1 MAQRGRPSKNKQ
13 DIPATP
19 QQLEQIDNS
28 VKQLTGQTF
37 DEFCTQFTD
46 ENKRKMFTEQFVKQ
60 FRQLDSINLLSSC
73 NGQYQPITSEK
84 LFQQMNINPKAI
96 SSDDIEQCLLAPQHN
111 DKKLRHLSQYLTYA
125 VGQYQRSIW
134 YLNNIKSY
142 NYKLIPCNSNIEEKI
157 DTKSFMHSYDI
168 CLRTLEKMNIKYQI
182 PKVDLQVMQEGISF
196 VWVSETKDNITL
208 LPLPTD
214 YCYITAP
221 WTMGFLFA
229 IDLTIFDTIASVP
242 IQIPE
247 LYNAYQIF
255 CDMRSKKIDDKNIM
269 IYQYYHVP
277 PEKGWVFTFD
287 PIHPDKVPPLTSSM
301 SPALDV
307 LSYRALLKNKSAL
320 DLFKVIAMKIPMNK
334 DGTTMAISYQV
345 AEEITQAIQAL
356 LPENIRAYSAPF
368 ESESIN
374 TDQSDKYSNI
384 VDTASD
390 IYFSSV
396 GLQKVQFGG
405 GDVKT
410 GSALTSAAK
419 VDFAFASY
427 HMYRQYE
434 NFVNW
439 QLAIKTKAYKFKI
452 QMFGDKL
459 NEEKEIQQAMEV
471 VRTCNTNVT
480 HLFSVLG
487 YEPYQVKSLLLME
500 EMLGYKNL
508 MTPLVSAYNTSSTSS
523 SCNGKP
529 ETLDS
534 DKSDSGLQTADNQSN
549 ENRV

>member
-1 MAQRGRPSKNKQ
+1 MVNSNLAKRGRPPKEKQ
-13 DIPATP
+13 ATI
-19 QQLEQIDNS
+19 QQLEKIDTLT
-28 VKQLTGQTF
+28 KQLTGENF
-37 DEFCTQFTD
+37 NDFCNQFTD
-46 ENKRKMFTEQFVKQ
+46 DNKRKMFSENIAKQ
-60 FRQLDSINLLSSC
+60 FRQLDSISTLSSC
-73 NGQYQPITSEK
+73 NGQYQPIVSEE
-84 LFQQMNINPKAI
+84 LFQKMNINPRAI

-111 DKKLRHLSQYLTYA
+111 DRKLRHLSQYLTYA

-157 DTKSFMHSYDI
+157 DNKTFLHSYDI

-196 VWVSETKDNITL
+196 VWISETKDNITL

-221 WTMGFLFA
+221 FTMGFLFA
-229 IDLTIFDTIASVP
+229 IDLTIFDTIAMSSS
-242 IQIPE
+242 QIPE
-247 LYNAYQIF
+247 LYNAYKVF
-255 CDMRSKKIDDKNIM
+255 CEMRNQKINGKNLVP
-269 IYQYYHVP
+269 YQYYHVP

-334 DGTTMAISYQV
+334 DGTTMAISYNV
-345 AEEITQAIQAL
+345 AEEITQVIQSL
-356 LPENIRAYSAPF
+356 LPENIKVYSSPF
-368 ESESIN
+368 DSEPIN
-374 TDQSDKYSNI
+374 TDQSDKFTNI

-405 GDVKT
+405 GDVKA
-410 GSALTSAAK
+410 GSALSSASK

-434 NFVNW
+434 NFINW

-459 NEEKEIQQAMEV
+459 NEEKEISQAMEI

-487 YEPYQVKSLLLME
+487 YEPYQIKSLLLME

-508 MTPLVSAYNTSSTSS
+508 MTPLVSAYNTSSSDGGRPT
-523 SCNGKP
+523 
-529 ETLDS
+529 TLDS
-534 DKSDSGLQTADNQSN
+534 DKADSGLQTADNMSN
-549 ENRV
+549 ENRE